1 MDVCLCVVVVLLY
14 YRSVYAVQL
23 LWRCWLGGRKGIQ
36 PVETQWLG
44 AGVVICLEWGADLHM
59 VQLMP
64 LPLTVSCFSK
74 IQTGFTFLVPAH
86 AGSPGPTAFKRV
98 CMCVF
103 VCCAVLI
110 DGSQATMSGLF
121 RTILK
126 NEGPTGLY
134 HGLTPNFLK
143 VAPAV
148 SISYVVYEH
157 VRKML
162 GVEMTWLIS
171 WLLVN

>member
-1 MDVCLCVVVVLLY
+1 
-14 YRSVYAVQL
+14 
-23 LWRCWLGGRKGIQ
+23 
-36 PVETQWLG
+36 
-44 AGVVICLEWGADLHM
+44 
-59 VQLMP
+59 
-64 LPLTVSCFSK
+64 
-74 IQTGFTFLVPAH
+74 
-86 AGSPGPTAFKRV
+86 
-98 CMCVF
+98 
-103 VCCAVLI
+103 
-110 DGSQATMSGLF
+110 MSGLF

-162 GVEMTWLIS
+162 GVEMT
-171 WLLVN
+171 

>member
-1 MDVCLCVVVVLLY
+1 M
-14 YRSVYAVQL
+14 
-23 LWRCWLGGRKGIQ
+23 
-36 PVETQWLG
+36 
-44 AGVVICLEWGADLHM
+44 
-59 VQLMP
+59 
-64 LPLTVSCFSK
+64 
-74 IQTGFTFLVPAH
+74 
-86 AGSPGPTAFKRV
+86 
-98 CMCVF
+98 
-103 VCCAVLI
+103 I
-110 DGSQATMSGLF
+110 DGSQATMTGLF

-162 GVEMTWLIS
+162 GVEMTWFHNDRQHLYCVSDVLQDCSLCMHCIPVAS
-171 WLLVN
+171 YIIVIAAYSNA